1 MPSRLVTPVYLTP
14 VASLTI
20 NTSAP
25 TMARSA
31 ESRTRPLMVPLGD
44 CASAALTSRTIKI
57 KSGRGQRSTRD
68 APGMHGFIQIHPVYG
83 SPLAFVS
90 SFFPETRWNVGWSYL
105 RPSRIVLEVSG
116 KHSTNEKD
124 SSNGRQPLLPC
135 GIRIELVRTWI
146 TGKRKAGRCDRHPE
160 AECGAVS
167 RFFLCLR

>member
-44 CASAALTSRTIKI
+44 CASAALTSRTIKM

-105 RPSRIVLEVSG
+105 RPPRIVGPGVLPFCTRARVQFSDFG
-116 KHSTNEKD
+116 RLHLDGGGWWVKD
-124 SSNGRQPLLPC
+124 
-135 GIRIELVRTWI
+135 
-146 TGKRKAGRCDRHPE
+146 
-160 AECGAVS
+160 
-167 RFFLCLR
+167 